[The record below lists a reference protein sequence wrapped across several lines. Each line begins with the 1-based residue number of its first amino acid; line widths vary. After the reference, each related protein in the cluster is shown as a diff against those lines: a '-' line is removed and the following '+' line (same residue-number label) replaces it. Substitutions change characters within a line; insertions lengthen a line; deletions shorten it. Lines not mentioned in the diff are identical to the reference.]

1 MQSALYVENILTC
14 CTSPCSVAL
23 SGIVRQSATCEHAHL
38 LISAGVCAFIYRR
51 VLHGSLFGQAAQR
64 GELFIRI
71 HKITHSMIP
80 LEGNHGVCAALHMA
94 KPPVVIE
101 CHVEGLHH
109 RSHHGICTDR
119 HDVSERLHLC
129 MHAQRDAGNHY
140 ACAALDATL
149 ALVITECHVGAFV
162 IAPSMEPAQER
173 FCQML
178 CSHASG
184 HSAIP
189 LKSAHFVCAALHM
202 IRGACRCRRQ
212 GGKPSSL
219 LLP

>member
-1 MQSALYVENILTC
+1 MQSTLSVEHIYTQ
-14 CTSPCSVAL
+14 CTSPCSVSL
-23 SGIVRQSATCEHAHL
+23 TDIVRQSASCIRAYL
-38 LISAGVCAFIYRR
+38 LIFAAVCAFVYRR

-64 GELFIRI
+64 GKLLIRI
-71 HKITHSMIP
+71 HEIAHSVIP

-119 HDVSERLHLC
+119 HDVSERLHSC

-149 ALVITECHVGAFV
+149 ALVITECHFGAFI

-189 LKSAHFVCAALHM
+189 LISDHCVCAALHM
-202 IRGACRCRRQ
+202 IRRL
-212 GGKPSSL
+212 SL
-219 LLP
+219 